1 MLAEVVHGRAPCGT
15 QQQRLECR
23 CLMYK
28 RLMLLGSV
36 VARARGL
43 NVPLLTPRAA
53 SARQHL
59 ATGICTAAHARQHQ
73 PLVRMMC
80 SVTPAAAR
88 IPGVTYNDEG
98 VAVDEA
104 GEPMS
109 KTALKKAAKMAAAAA
124 KKAAKKA
131 EKAAA
136 AAAAEMAQGGS
147 ATESGATSD
156 DDGKEPPAPYSF
168 SEPGVLM
175 SDASPDLQ
183 QRVYSAIR
191 DLGTS
196 TGVPAGEEI
205 WVRGR
210 LSTLRAGASNAFL
223 VLRQQGQYTVQ
234 ACFFKSKETP
244 RQSKEML
251 ASLATLTEES
261 IVDVRGRMVEATVTG
276 CSQSNVELQLCELV
290 VISRAAP
297 ALPFEIADAGRSE
310 EEIAASEGTERPLP
324 RIGQELRLNSRWID
338 LRVPANQAIMRTQSG
353 ICTLFREALL
363 RRGFVEIHTPK
374 LIAGESEGGSDVFT
388 TDYFGRTAC
397 LAQSPQLYKQMAIA
411 SDLERVF
418 EIGPVFRAEKS
429 NTRRHLCEFTGLD
442 LEMAFNQHYNEVIDV
457 LHDVF
462 TSIFDGL
469 ETRYADELSAI
480 RAQYPSEAPRW
491 TKEPCIVHWED
502 AMAMLEEAGEE
513 APGFDDLNTVQER
526 TLGRLVAEKLG
537 TDFFFLDRFPSAVRP
552 FYTMPCPDDNRYSNS
567 YDVFLRGEEICS
579 GAQRVHD
586 PELLTKVVQSKGV
599 PLEPLEA
606 YIDSMRHG
614 MPPHGGGGVGLERV
628 VFLYL
633 GLDNV
638 RKASMFPRDPSRCSP

>member
-1 MLAEVVHGRAPCGT
+1 
-15 QQQRLECR
+15 
-23 CLMYK
+23 
-28 RLMLLGSV
+28 
-36 VARARGL
+36 
-43 NVPLLTPRAA
+43 
-53 SARQHL
+53 
-59 ATGICTAAHARQHQ
+59 
-73 PLVRMMC
+73 
-80 SVTPAAAR
+80 
-88 IPGVTYNDEG
+88 
-98 VAVDEA
+98 
-104 GEPMS
+104 MS

-223 VLRQQGQYTVQ
+223 VLRQQGQYTVGIFLQ
-234 ACFFKSKETP
+234 EQGDATP
-244 RQSKEML
+244 VKEML

-411 SDLERVF
+411 STSSASSRSGRFF
-418 EIGPVFRAEKS
+418 EPKS
-429 NTRRHLCEFTGLD
+429 PTLAATCASSPASTSRWPSTSTTTR
-442 LEMAFNQHYNEVIDV
+442 
-457 LHDVF
+457 
-462 TSIFDGL
+462 
-469 ETRYADELSAI
+469 
-480 RAQYPSEAPRW
+480 
-491 TKEPCIVHWED
+491 
-502 AMAMLEEAGEE
+502 
-513 APGFDDLNTVQER
+513 
-526 TLGRLVAEKLG
+526 
-537 TDFFFLDRFPSAVRP
+537 
-552 FYTMPCPDDNRYSNS
+552 
-567 YDVFLRGEEICS
+567 
-579 GAQRVHD
+579 
-586 PELLTKVVQSKGV
+586 
-599 PLEPLEA
+599 
-606 YIDSMRHG
+606 
-614 MPPHGGGGVGLERV
+614 
-628 VFLYL
+628 
-633 GLDNV
+633 
-638 RKASMFPRDPSRCSP
+638 